1 MLGEYNVIKK
11 IGEGSFSNV
20 YKAFHVK
27 TGIFYAIKSI
37 KTKRL
42 SNKVIQNLNSEIE
55 ILLNINHPNIIKIH
69 DVIKS
74 KEHIHLV
81 LDYCDGGD
89 LYNFIR
95 KNGKIQ
101 ENIAKYFYTQISNGL
116 YYLWKNNLI
125 HRDLKPHNIL
135 LSSSGN
141 IKITD
146 FGFVKH
152 LEDNDM
158 SSTLCGSPLY
168 MAPEVL
174 KRQKYTSKV
183 DLWSMGIILYEM
195 ITDTMPFM
203 ASNPL
208 ELLYVIETTKIKIP
222 ENISEECK
230 DLLTSLININVNDR
244 ISYDLYFSHPF
255 FGNFEFGYVKNTDD
269 SEEKYIYIYVKSIY
283 YSSTEIM
290 HMAINRLNS
299 AEALCLYIKSISLY
313 SHALGICYKSLDKS
327 KELLNKLLTLIHT
340 KLIICMTNSD
350 KIIKELPDDTEI
362 FIAEKLIYDYAIGMT
377 KKALGFEYVENNVEA
392 IKLYIWSLRLF
403 ESLTMDE
410 IPLNEHDTK
419 VINDFINICNNRIKY
434 IETIDSNNVTKM
446 IKNFTSSE
454 ICTEK

>member
-20 YKAFHVK
+20 YKASHIK

-42 SNKVIQNLNSEIE
+42 SKKVIQNLNSEVE
-55 ILLNINHPNIIKIH
+55 ILMNINHPNIIKIH
-69 DVIKS
+69 DVIKT
-74 KEHIHLV
+74 KDHIHLV

-89 LYNFIR
+89 LHNFIK

-101 ENIAKYFYTQISNGL
+101 ENIAKYFYTQISCGL

-152 LEDNDM
+152 LENNDM

-195 ITDTMPFM
+195 ITNTMPFM

-208 ELLYVIETTKIKIP
+208 ELLYVIETTKITVP
-222 ENISEECK
+222 ENISNECK
-230 DLLTSLININVNDR
+230 DLLISLINIDVNER
-244 ISYDLYFSHPF
+244 ISYELYFSHPF
-255 FGNFEFGYVKNTDD
+255 FDNFEFGYVKNTNED
-269 SEEKYIYIYVKSIY
+269 SEEKYIHVYVQSIY
-283 YSSTEIM
+283 YS
-290 HMAINRLNS
+290 
-299 AEALCLYIKSISLY
+299 
-313 SHALGICYKSLDKS
+313 
-327 KELLNKLLTLIHT
+327 
-340 KLIICMTNSD
+340 
-350 KIIKELPDDTEI
+350 
-362 FIAEKLIYDYAIGMT
+362 
-377 KKALGFEYVENNVEA
+377 
-392 IKLYIWSLRLF
+392 
-403 ESLTMDE
+403 
-410 IPLNEHDTK
+410 
-419 VINDFINICNNRIKY
+419 
-434 IETIDSNNVTKM
+434 
-446 IKNFTSSE
+446 
-454 ICTEK
+454 